1 LHFRHRITGE
11 IRILQSVHA
20 ADIGKLIN
28 PEQCRGQID
37 GAIGMGIGWALTEK
51 MVYDREG
58 RVTNPA
64 LRDYRIPAFADL
76 PRSEVFFADTYD
88 KIGPLGA
95 KAQGECAINAVAP
108 AIANAIKN
116 ATGVRYSSLPFTAD
130 RIYLQLASGVQPI
143 SEVRVEAEPVLAA
156 AR

>member
-1 LHFRHRITGE
+1 
-11 IRILQSVHA
+11 
-20 ADIGKLIN
+20 
-28 PEQCRGQID
+28 
-37 GAIGMGIGWALTEK
+37 
-51 MVYDREG
+51 
-58 RVTNPA
+58 
-64 LRDYRIPAFADL
+64 
-76 PRSEVFFADTYD
+76 VFFADTYD

-130 RIYLQLASGVQPI
+130 RSYLQLATGVQSI

>member
-1 LHFRHRITGE
+1 MVYNRE
-11 IRILQSVHA
+11 
-20 ADIGKLIN
+20 
-28 PEQCRGQID
+28 GQI
-37 GAIGMGIGWALTEK
+37 
-51 MVYDREG
+51 
-58 RVTNPA
+58 TNPA

-76 PRSEVFFADTYD
+76 PRSEIFFADTYD

-116 ATGVRYSSLPFTAD
+116 ATGVRFSSLPFTAD
-130 RIYLQLASGVQPI
+130 RIYLHLADRVQSI
-143 SEVRVEAEPVLAA
+143 DEVRVEAEPVLAA